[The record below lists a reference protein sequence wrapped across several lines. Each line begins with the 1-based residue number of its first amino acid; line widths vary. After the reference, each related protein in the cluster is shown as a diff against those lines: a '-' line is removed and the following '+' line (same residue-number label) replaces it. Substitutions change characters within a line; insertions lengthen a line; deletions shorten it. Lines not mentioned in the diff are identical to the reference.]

1 MALVYTIQSAALDA
15 GASAS
20 APLAKAK
27 VIQPAKAASTT
38 ASTTVSTTASTK
50 STSKVKTE
58 VLATE
63 DTKDTE
69 DK

>member
-27 VIQPAKAASTT
+27 VIQPAKAASTK
-38 ASTTVSTTASTK
+38 ASTK
-50 STSKVKTE
+50 STSKSKTE
-58 VLATE
+58 VEATE

>member
-27 VIQPAKAASTT
+27 VIQPAKAAST
-38 ASTTVSTTASTK
+38 K
-50 STSKVKTE
+50 STSNAKTAELSE
-58 VLATE
+58 VQATE

>member
-1 MALVYTIQSAALDA
+1 MALVDTIQSAALDA

-27 VIQPAKAASTT
+27 VIQPAKAAST
-38 ASTTVSTTASTK
+38 K
-50 STSKVKTE
+50 STSKTE
-58 VLATE
+58 VQATE

>member
-1 MALVYTIQSAALDA
+1 MYTIQSAALDA

-27 VIQPAKAASTT
+27 VIQPAKAAST
-38 ASTTVSTTASTK
+38 K
-50 STSKVKTE
+50 STSKTKTE
-58 VLATE
+58 VLATA

>member
-1 MALVYTIQSAALDA
+1 MALVFTIQSAALDA

-20 APLAKAK
+20 APLAEARI
-27 VIQPAKAASTT
+27 IQPTKA
-38 ASTTVSTTASTK
+38 ASTK
-50 STSKVKTE
+50 STSKAKTE
-58 VLATE
+58 VLATA

>member
-1 MALVYTIQSAALDA
+1 MALVDTIQSAALDA

-27 VIQPAKAASTT
+27 VIQPAKAASTN
-38 ASTTVSTTASTK
+38 
-50 STSKVKTE
+50 STSKAKTE
-58 VLATE
+58 VQATE

>member
-1 MALVYTIQSAALDA
+1 MALLYTIQSAAWDA

-20 APLAKAK
+20 APLTKAK
-27 VIQPAKAASTT
+27 VIQPAK
-38 ASTTVSTTASTK
+38 VASTK
-50 STSKVKTE
+50 STSKAKTE
-58 VLATE
+58 VLAAE

>member
-1 MALVYTIQSAALDA
+1 MALVDTIKSAALDA

-20 APLAKAK
+20 APLAKAR
-27 VIQPAKAASTT
+27 VIKPAKA
-38 ASTTVSTTASTK
+38 ASTK
-50 STSKVKTE
+50 STSKAKTE
-58 VLATE
+58 DQATE

>member
-1 MALVYTIQSAALDA
+1 MALVDTIQSAALDA

-27 VIQPAKAASTT
+27 VIQPTAAAST
-38 ASTTVSTTASTK
+38 K
-50 STSKVKTE
+50 RTSKAKTE
-58 VLATE
+58 VQATD
-63 DTKDTE
+63 DTKDIK

>member
-1 MALVYTIQSAALDA
+1 MALVDTIQSAALDA

-20 APLAKAK
+20 APLAEAK
-27 VIQPAKAASTT
+27 VIQPAKAASTK
-38 ASTTVSTTASTK
+38 ASTK
-50 STSKVKTE
+50 STSKAKTE

>member
-20 APLAKAK
+20 APLATAK
-27 VIQPAKAASTT
+27 VIQPAKAAST
-38 ASTTVSTTASTK
+38 K
-50 STSKVKTE
+50 STSKAKTAEFSE
-58 VLATE
+58 VQATE

>member
-27 VIQPAKAASTT
+27 VIQPAKAAST
-38 ASTTVSTTASTK
+38 K
-50 STSKVKTE
+50 SISKAKTE
-58 VLATE
+58 VLATA

>member
-1 MALVYTIQSAALDA
+1 MALVDTIQSAALDA

-20 APLAKAK
+20 APLAQAK
-27 VIQPAKAASTT
+27 VIQPAKAAST
-38 ASTTVSTTASTK
+38 K
-50 STSKVKTE
+50 STSKTKTE
-58 VLATE
+58 VLATA

>member
-20 APLAKAK
+20 APLAQAK
-27 VIQPAKAASTT
+27 VIQPAEA
-38 ASTTVSTTASTK
+38 ASTK
-50 STSKVKTE
+50 STSKSKTE

>member
-20 APLAKAK
+20 APLAQAK
-27 VIQPAKAASTT
+27 VIQPAKAAST
-38 ASTTVSTTASTK
+38 K
-50 STSKVKTE
+50 STSKAKTE
-58 VLATE
+58 VEATE
-63 DTKDTE
+63 DTKDPE

>member
-1 MALVYTIQSAALDA
+1 MALVDTIQSAALDA

-20 APLAKAK
+20 APLAEAK
-27 VIQPAKAASTT
+27 VIQPAKAAST
-38 ASTTVSTTASTK
+38 K
-50 STSKVKTE
+50 STSKAKTAELSE
-58 VLATE
+58 VQATE

>member
-20 APLAKAK
+20 APLAKARI
-27 VIQPAKAASTT
+27 IQHAKA
-38 ASTTVSTTASTK
+38 ASTK
-50 STSKVKTE
+50 STSKAKTE

-63 DTKDTE
+63 DTKDTK

>member
-20 APLAKAK
+20 APLAQAK
-27 VIQPAKAASTT
+27 VIQPAKAAST
-38 ASTTVSTTASTK
+38 K
-50 STSKVKTE
+50 STSKAKTAELSE
-58 VLATE
+58 VLATA

>member
-20 APLAKAK
+20 APLAEAK
-27 VIQPAKAASTT
+27 VIQPAKAAST
-38 ASTTVSTTASTK
+38 K
-50 STSKVKTE
+50 STSKAKTAEFSE
-58 VLATE
+58 VQATE

>member
-20 APLAKAK
+20 APLATAK
-27 VIQPAKAASTT
+27 VIQPTKA
-38 ASTTVSTTASTK
+38 ASTK
-50 STSKVKTE
+50 STSKAKTE
-58 VLATE
+58 VLATA

>member
-20 APLAKAK
+20 APLAEAK
-27 VIQPAKAASTT
+27 VIQPAKAAST
-38 ASTTVSTTASTK
+38 K
-50 STSKVKTE
+50 ITSKAKTE

>member
-20 APLAKAK
+20 APLAEAK

-38 ASTTVSTTASTK
+38 ASTKASTK
-50 STSKVKTE
+50 STSKAKTE

-63 DTKDTE
+63 DTKDTG

>member
-27 VIQPAKAASTT
+27 VIQPAKAAST
-38 ASTTVSTTASTK
+38 K
-50 STSKVKTE
+50 STSKAKTK
-58 VLATE
+58 VLATA

>member
-1 MALVYTIQSAALDA
+1 MALVDTIQSAALDA

-20 APLAKAK
+20 APLAKAR
-27 VIQPAKAASTT
+27 VIQPAEA
-38 ASTTVSTTASTK
+38 ASTK
-50 STSKVKTE
+50 STSKAKTE

>member
-15 GASAS
+15 GANAS

-27 VIQPAKAASTT
+27 VIQPAKAAST
-38 ASTTVSTTASTK
+38 K
-50 STSKVKTE
+50 RTSKAKTE

-63 DTKDTE
+63 NTKDTE

>member
-20 APLAKAK
+20 APLAKAR
-27 VIQPAKAASTT
+27 VIKPTAA
-38 ASTTVSTTASTK
+38 ASTK
-50 STSKVKTE
+50 STSKAKTE
-58 VLATE
+58 VEATE

>member
-20 APLAKAK
+20 APLAEAK
-27 VIQPAKAASTT
+27 VIQPVKA
-38 ASTTVSTTASTK
+38 ASTK
-50 STSKVKTE
+50 STSKAKTE
-58 VLATE
+58 VLATA